1 MICYCFRAFHVS
13 RLSRAMCAS
22 VNSSG
27 PDQVDIS
34 ECGNLTEEYAM
45 VSRQSRI
52 YAMVI
57 LWSYGQEFIYAMVSI

>member
-1 MICYCFRAFHVS
+1 
-13 RLSRAMCAS
+13 MCAS

-52 YAMVI
+52 YAMVVI
-57 LWSYGQEFIYAMVSI
+57 WSYGQKFIYAMVSIWSRMYARKLYFYQRS